1 MEYTPKIIDCF
12 TFYNEMNLL
21 TYRLNILNDVVD
33 WFIIVESK
41 YTHSGIEK
49 PLFFND
55 NKHLFSNFIHK
66 IIHII
71 LKDAPFIYPN
81 INYEQNEQWSNEFY
95 QRDMIHYG
103 IDKLTLHSTD
113 VITITDLDEIPDP
126 RTLTQ
131 LKKLPISVITL
142 GMKMYYYNLNT
153 VLLNLDSPDNIW
165 WPKAKLISYKTYKL
179 YKLSCSNIRHLN
191 CQLFTNGGW
200 HLSYF
205 GNASFIQN
213 KLKMF
218 AHQEYNK
225 EEYTNLTQVNRVIET
240 GGDLFN
246 RTNEGITKIS
256 IKNNNYLP
264 PKYDIYLQEFIQD
277 VPDTPPDK
285 TKE

>member
-12 TFYNEMNLL
+12 TFYNEINLL

-33 WFIIVESK
+33 CFIIVESK
-41 YTHSGIEK
+41 YTFSGIEK

-55 NKHLFSNFIHK
+55 NKHLFSKFIHK
-66 IIHII
+66 IIHLI
-71 LKDAPFIYPN
+71 LEDAPFIYPN
-81 INYEQNEQWSNEFY
+81 INYEQNEQWANECY
-95 QRDMIHYG
+95 QRDMINYG
-103 IDKLTLHSTD
+103 LDKLTLHPTD

-153 VLLNLDSPDNIW
+153 VSLNLDSPDNIW

-179 YKLSCSNIRHLN
+179 YKLSCSNIRNLN

-218 AHQEYNK
+218 SHQEYNK
-225 EEYTNLTQVNRVIET
+225 EEYTNLTHVNRVIET
-240 GGDLFN
+240 GDDLFN
-246 RTNEGITKIS
+246 RTNVEFKKIS

-264 PKYDIYLQEFIQD
+264 PKYNIYLQEFIQD